1 MVSIQNGTIE
11 DFFDSAMHSAKQID
25 DNEKVTPKHTI
36 WMETEDL
43 LNILKPQRTK
53 LIQYL
58 RDKTKVYY
66 SVILDELK
74 KSPSSLNK
82 DLELLSKYQ
91 LINILKEP
99 NAGHGIKKVIQPLYH
114 NEELEFKAIV

>member
-1 MVSIQNGTIE
+1 MINIQNGTIE
-11 DFFDSAMHSAKQID
+11 DFFDSAMQTAKQID
-25 DNEKVTPKHTI
+25 NNEKVTPKHII
-36 WMETEDL
+36 WMETNDL

-58 RDKTKVYY
+58 KNKKKVYY

-91 LINILKEP
+91 LIDISKEP
-99 NAGHGIKKVIQPLYH
+99 NSGHGIRKIIKPLYS
-114 NEELEFKAIV
+114 NEQIEFRATV

>member
-1 MVSIQNGTIE
+1 MVNIQNGTIE
-11 DFFDSAMHSAKQID
+11 DFFDSALHTAKQID
-25 DNEKVTPKHTI
+25 KNEKVTPKHTI
-36 WMETEDL
+36 WMETDDL
-43 LNILKPQRTK
+43 LNILKPQRTR

-58 RDKTKVYY
+58 KNKTKVYY

-91 LINILKEP
+91 LIKIIKEP
-99 NAGHGIKKVIQPLYH
+99 NSGHGIRKIIQPLYS
-114 NEELEFKAIV
+114 NEQIEFRAIV